1 LREPLCH
8 GNAPCN
14 AKACKEAFVKL
25 TLNGEIHTL
34 PDNLTITGLIAH
46 LGLPNKKIAVE
57 RNLEVVPK
65 STFGDVKLTEGD
77 RLEIIHFIG
86 GG

>member
-1 LREPLCH
+1 M
-8 GNAPCN
+8 
-14 AKACKEAFVKL
+14 KL

-34 PDNLTITGLIAH
+34 PDDLTITGLIAH

-65 STFGDVKLTEGD
+65 STFGDVKLSEGD

>member
-1 LREPLCH
+1 
-8 GNAPCN
+8 
-14 AKACKEAFVKL
+14 VKL

-34 PDNLTITGLIAH
+34 PDDLTITGLIAH

-65 STFGDVKLTEGD
+65 STFGDVKLSEGD

>member
-1 LREPLCH
+1 MNL
-8 GNAPCN
+8 
-14 AKACKEAFVKL
+14 VV
-25 TLNGEIHTL
+25 NGEDMHDL
-34 PDNLTITGLIAH
+34 PDGMSVADLLDH
-46 LGLPNKKIAVE
+46 LSLPRQKIAVE

-65 STFGDVKLTEGD
+65 STFEEVVLSDGD

>member
-1 LREPLCH
+1 
-8 GNAPCN
+8 
-14 AKACKEAFVKL
+14 VKL

-34 PDNLTITGLIAH
+34 PDGLTVTGLIAH

-57 RNLEVVPK
+57 RNLEVIPK
-65 STFGDVKLTEGD
+65 STFGEVILTEGD

>member
-1 LREPLCH
+1 M
-8 GNAPCN
+8 
-14 AKACKEAFVKL
+14 KL

>member
-1 LREPLCH
+1 M
-8 GNAPCN
+8 
-14 AKACKEAFVKL
+14 KL

-34 PDNLTITGLIAH
+34 PDDLTITGLIAH

-65 STFGDVKLTEGD
+65 STFGEVKLAEGD
-77 RLEIIHFIG
+77 KLEIIHFIG

>member
-1 LREPLCH
+1 MHLII
-8 GNAPCN
+8 
-14 AKACKEAFVKL
+14 
-25 TLNGEIHTL
+25 NGEDHHDL
-34 PDNLTITGLIAH
+34 PTPLTVAGLVSH
-46 LGLPNKKIAVE
+46 LGLPTKKLAIE

-65 STFGDVKLTEGD
+65 STYENVALSDGD

>member
-1 LREPLCH
+1 M
-8 GNAPCN
+8 
-14 AKACKEAFVKL
+14 KL

-34 PDNLTITGLIAH
+34 PDGLTVLGLIAH

-57 RNLEVVPK
+57 RNMEVIPK
-65 STFGDVKLTEGD
+65 STFGEVKLSEGD

>member
-1 LREPLCH
+1 M
-8 GNAPCN
+8 
-14 AKACKEAFVKL
+14 KL
-25 TLNGEIHTL
+25 TLNGETHDL
-34 PDNLTITGLIAH
+34 PEDLTITGLIAH

-65 STFGDVKLTEGD
+65 STFGEVKLAEGD

>member
-1 LREPLCH
+1 MNLVINGEDYFDLPEPLTV
-8 GNAPCN
+8 A
-14 AKACKEAFVKL
+14 
-25 TLNGEIHTL
+25 
-34 PDNLTITGLIAH
+34 GLIAH
-46 LGLPNKKIAVE
+46 LGLPDKKIAIE

-65 STFGDVKLTEGD
+65 STFGDVALGEGD